1 MESSGTN
8 LTSSP
13 DDFTAR
19 GSVTSI
25 EGIVPEEFVPIK
37 LRVMLPGGGVKGAF
51 QLGVLTEILASKM
64 FTIDA
69 VYGTSIGALMA
80 PLIANEDIATLK
92 NVFDN
97 IHNIEDVVNCWSV
110 LGMPVTSS
118 YMVALFS
125 LFCLGGYQSIKL
137 ADTLEH
143 VLTPEQLKIAEDK
156 CHVVAYDILL
166 NKERWFSGSELLVGV
181 RCSSALWLAVP
192 PVPYD
197 GTFFSDGGV
206 TEIYPVDYIVQHH
219 NTDPTFD
226 GLYLF
231 VDCDKR
237 GVSKPATSLP
247 SNGLVLMNS
256 LHTAATMS
264 LAEFELNRLREMM
277 GEKMF
282 IIRPDE
288 NILNSALDIDQ
299 ERMKQTYEAGRA
311 KGKAFL
317 ASMNSNI

>member
-1 MESSGTN
+1 MKSAS
-8 LTSSP
+8 
-13 DDFTAR
+13 
-19 GSVTSI
+19 
-25 EGIVPEEFVPIK
+25 PIK

-97 IHNIEDVVNCWSV
+97 IHNMDDVVNYWNV

-118 YMVALFS
+118 YMVALYS
-125 LFCLGGYQSIKL
+125 LFYLGGYQSIKL

-143 VLTPEQLKIAEDK
+143 ILTPEQIKVAEEK
-156 CHVVAYDILL
+156 CHVVAYDILM

-197 GTFFSDGGV
+197 GSFYSDGGV
-206 TEIYPVDYIVQHH
+206 TEIYPVDYIFNHH
-219 NTDPTFD
+219 KTDPTFD
-226 GLYLF
+226 GIYLF

-237 GVSKPATSLP
+237 GISKPVTSLP

-264 LAEFELNRLREMM
+264 LAEFELNRLRDVL
-277 GEKMF
+277 GEKIV

-288 NILNSALDIDQ
+288 NILLKALDIDQ
-299 ERMKQTYEAGRA
+299 ERMKQTYEAGRM

-317 ASMNSNI
+317 DSWNNTI